1 MKRYT
6 HTHSKLNNRVT
17 IREMS
22 TVNHLKNL
30 HKRGSAER
38 HVFSGTDCQ
47 PAKIHMYM
55 FGG

>member
-30 HKRGSAER
+30 REEVPNDKYSRGQTVHQQR
-38 HVFSGTDCQ
+38 
-47 PAKIHMYM
+47 YM
-55 FGG
+55 FGD

>member
-17 IREMS
+17 IRYMS

-30 HKRGSAER
+30 RERGSAER
-38 HVFSGTDCQ
+38 QVFSGTDCP
-47 PAKIHMYM
+47 PAKIHVRRLK
-55 FGG
+55 

>member
-30 HKRGSAER
+30 RERGSAER
-38 HVFSGTDCQ
+38 QVFSGTDCP
-47 PAKIHMYM
+47 PAKIHVRRLK
-55 FGG
+55 